1 MGIIKYYTSSGD
13 LLGSVDIV
21 SNNSIDNVPLKT
33 KLKMKFAN

>member
-1 MGIIKYYTSSGD
+1 MGTIKYYTNSGD

-21 SNNSIDNVPLKT
+21 SSNNVDNISLKT